1 MKTTDNIYTKRGYK
15 NREDY
20 LRSMAD
26 DYGVPPMVVFE
37 VAGMLGEEEDFD
49 GLVTSLD
56 DFSMGGFL
64 DGLGA

>member
-1 MKTTDNIYTKRGYK
+1 MADNIYTRNGYK

-20 LRSMAD
+20 LKSVAA

-37 VAGMLGEEEDFD
+37 LSGMLGDYEDFD
-49 GLVTSLD
+49 GLISSLD